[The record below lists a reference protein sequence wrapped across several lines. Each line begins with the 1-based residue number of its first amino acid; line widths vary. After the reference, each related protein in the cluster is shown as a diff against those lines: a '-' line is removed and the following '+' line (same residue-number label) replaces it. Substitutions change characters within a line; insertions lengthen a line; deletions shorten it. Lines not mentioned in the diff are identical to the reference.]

1 MPGSGPRWGPAD
13 PSSGPGRGDDWPA
26 GTAERD
32 PAAAPGTIS
41 QRSTTSDQA
50 SAEHA
55 SAEWTNSERTNSERA
70 STGQPG
76 TERANTAD
84 RGRITLTGR
93 GAIAGMLL
101 LFLVSL
107 LVAMWI
113 LWGVVA
119 GACLFMACWAGAW
132 NTRPRDLLAVAVS
145 PPLLFFCALV
155 CVKALTAQGAVIIST
170 MEGTALTLANVAP
183 WLFAGVILYLIVA
196 WARGLPQCVTELR
209 HGLRPD
215 LPRPRAESPAATV
228 SHGGY
233 RPGPRG
239 SR

>member
-1 MPGSGPRWGPAD
+1 VPGSGHRWGPAD

-55 SAEWTNSERTNSERA
+55 SAERTNSERINSERA
-70 STGQPG
+70 STEQPG

-107 LVAMWI
+107 LMASW
-113 LWGVVA
+113 LQWGVLA
-119 GACLFMACWAGAW
+119 GASFVIGSVAPVWW
-132 NTRPRDLLAVAVS
+132 LAVF
-145 PPLLFFCALV
+145 PPPPPPPP
-155 CVKALTAQGAVIIST
+155 
-170 MEGTALTLANVAP
+170 GTC
-183 WLFAGVILYLIVA
+183 W
-196 WARGLPQCVTELR
+196 R
-209 HGLRPD
+209 
-215 LPRPRAESPAATV
+215 
-228 SHGGY
+228 
-233 RPGPRG
+233 